1 MIYEAV
7 IITRNADRSLHIVP
21 MGYRESGED
30 VVLAPFR
37 PSTTLDNLARSRQAV
52 INLTDNVAII
62 AGCLT
67 GRFEWPT
74 LPAAVVDAAR
84 LTDTLA
90 HLEVE
95 VRHEEPD
102 EERPRFVCAVRH
114 REQHRPFRGFNRA
127 QAAVVEAAILVSR
140 LHLLPAEKPA
150 TGCGERREPHRS
162 RTELAERGRLMT
174 VVPGSREP
182 HVVFRGIRPS
192 GAGIGYWS
200 NGLMRCE
207 ARFVTF
213 GCDTPYTW
221 KRS

>member
-7 IITRNADRSLHIVP
+7 IITRNADGSLHIVP
-21 MGYRESGED
+21 MGYREAGED

-37 PSTTLDNLARSRQAV
+37 PSTTLDNLVRSRQAV

-67 GRFEWPT
+67 GHFEWPT
-74 LPAAVVDAAR
+74 QPAAVVDAAR
-84 LTDTLA
+84 LTDTLT

-114 REQHRPFRGFNRA
+114 RQQHRPFRGFNRA

-140 LHLLPAEKPA
+140 LHLLPAEKVDRENRISPD
-150 TGCGERREPHRS
+150 GGGQDRRSARARGLGMVDGAHHDAS
-162 RTELAERGRLMT
+162 RAG
-174 VVPGSREP
+174 
-182 HVVFRGIRPS
+182 
-192 GAGIGYWS
+192 GAG
-200 NGLMRCE
+200 RP
-207 ARFVTF
+207 RQVT
-213 GCDTPYTW
+213 
-221 KRS
+221 

>member
-1 MIYEAV
+1 VIFEAV
-7 IITRNADRSLHIVP
+7 IITRNADGSLHIVP
-21 MGYRESGED
+21 MGYRESGKD

-84 LTDTLA
+84 LADTLA

-114 REQHRPFRGFNRA
+114 RQQHRPFRGFNRA

-140 LHLLPAEKPA
+140 LHLLPAEKVDREIA
-150 TGCGERREPHRS
+150 YLQMAVDKTAGEREREAWRWLMARITMHREPAAR
-162 RTELAERGRLMT
+162 
-174 VVPGSREP
+174 
-182 HVVFRGIRPS
+182 
-192 GAGIGYWS
+192 
-200 NGLMRCE
+200 E
-207 ARFVTF
+207 AR
-213 GCDTPYTW
+213 D
-221 KRS
+221 K

>member
-1 MIYEAV
+1 MIFEAV
-7 IITRNADRSLHIVP
+7 IITRNADGSLHIVP

-37 PSTTLDNLARSRQAV
+37 PSTTLDNLVRSRQAV

-67 GRFEWPT
+67 GHFEWPT
-74 LPAAVVDAAR
+74 QPAAVVDAAR

-114 REQHRPFRGFNRA
+114 RQQHRPFRGFNRA

-140 LHLLPAEKPA
+140 LHLLPAEKVDREIA
-150 TGCGERREPHRS
+150 YLRTAVDKTAGLREREAWGWLMARITMHREPAAR
-162 RTELAERGRLMT
+162 EGR
-174 VVPGSREP
+174 
-182 HVVFRGIRPS
+182 HI
-192 GAGIGYWS
+192 
-200 NGLMRCE
+200 
-207 ARFVTF
+207 
-213 GCDTPYTW
+213 
-221 KRS
+221 